1 MSSTEPEDLDQGKPA
16 KASWSFIVFMLVL
29 TALFAYLGNW
39 QVNRLAE
46 KETMLS
52 AVAERV
58 GLEPVGLPPTTEWV
72 GFDPQTYDFR
82 QIAVTGI
89 FDHSNT
95 VRVFTSLADTVGTY
109 SGAGYWVLAPLLLE
123 QGGIIF
129 VNRGFVPENDAARFV
144 TGGAGPSGEVTITG
158 VGRITEKVNSFTP
171 GADFQN
177 SIDWVRNIDRLA
189 QFLNDDSAPI
199 VQIYLDQQAGA
210 LGALPQ
216 GGETKFTIINRHFEY
231 ALTWYAL
238 ALLTPFLLLVWW
250 FNSTRKPKL

>member
-1 MSSTEPEDLDQGKPA
+1 MSSIEPQKLDQAQPA
-16 KASWSFIVFMLVL
+16 KTSWSFVVFMLAL

-52 AVAERV
+52 AVAERI
-58 GLEPVGLPPTTEWV
+58 GLAPVGLPATAEWV

-82 QIAVTGI
+82 QIEVTGI

-95 VRVFTSLADTVGTY
+95 VRVFTSLTKTVGTY
-109 SGAGYWVLAPLLLE
+109 SGAGYWVVAPLLLD

-129 VNRGFVPENDAARFV
+129 VNRGFIPEGAAGRFI
-144 TGGAGPSGEVTITG
+144 TGGAGPTGEVTIVG
-158 VGRITEKVNSFTP
+158 VGRISEKVNSFTP

-189 QFLNDDSAPI
+189 QFLNDDSTPI
-199 VQIYLDQQAGA
+199 LQLYLDQQAGEI
-210 LGALPQ
+210 GALPQ
-216 GGETKFTIINRHFEY
+216 GGETKLTIINRHFEY

-238 ALLTPFLLLVWW
+238 ALLTPFLVLIWW
-250 FNSTRKPKL
+250 FKSVRKPKV